1 MDATTLDG
9 LEVLG
14 NRIRMEIIIALYK
27 SDDMSAVD
35 FATAF
40 EMSVPAVMKHLH
52 LLEQCGLIT
61 RKKVGRRNICSL
73 SKEMLHGI
81 AAWPEMLEVSWL
93 DMLTLEGL

>member
-52 LLEQCGLIT
+52 LLE
-61 RKKVGRRNICSL
+61 
-73 SKEMLHGI
+73 
-81 AAWPEMLEVSWL
+81 
-93 DMLTLEGL
+93 